1 MLGTE
6 LDTLEAKGLIRLAA
20 ARPELEYLFRHW
32 LVQDAAYGSLLKQE
46 RRELHRLVGD
56 ALESL
61 YPDRLAE
68 LAGVLAL
75 HYEQAGETDRAI
87 EYLTAAGRYALDRNA
102 IVEAFDAFDRA
113 QRLLPSPSDTEDD
126 ELRRRRLDVGLG
138 RTRASFSF
146 RPADDLIA
154 DLEALAPVA
163 ERLGDLSVIARL
175 HTDLAMI
182 RLQDGLQATDP
193 DVQRSLGRVAEIG
206 EALEDPSL
214 RALPLAMVGMN
225 EVFLGPVDK
234 GVAQLEE
241 AIPLLERHADSVG
254 AAFAR
259 GALAMGYA
267 RLGQF
272 DRAKEAARNATEI
285 AAKSDLIAQLD
296 ALISESAV
304 RSLHGDLEAARPI
317 AMQCVQ
323 RAEETGSTAC
333 VVASSFILGDVL
345 QRQGRLAEARET
357 LGRGRELADVVE
369 RKTWRP
375 SLQAWLA
382 TTDVAL
388 GTDAPPEAWEEALA
402 TARSISNVYGEA
414 GILAKRGEAHALRG
428 DHAAACADLEAS
440 ARIYEGFGAR
450 PDLAR
455 VLHRLGMS
463 QQSCGRAADAE
474 ATLRRS
480 LALFEE
486 MGIAGEAMLVRGELA
501 AVAGIGQVAG
511 AS

>member
-1 MLGTE
+1 VIGTE

-20 ARPELEYLFRHW
+20 SRPELEYLFRHW

-46 RRELHRLVGD
+46 RRQLHRLVGD
-56 ALESL
+56 ALETL
-61 YPDRLAE
+61 YPERVGE

-75 HYEQAGETDRAI
+75 HYEQAGETDRAV
-87 EYLTAAGRYALDRNA
+87 EYLVAAGRYALDRNA

-113 QRLLPSPSDTEDD
+113 QKLLPPPADADD
-126 ELRRRRLDVGLG
+126 EALRRRRVDIALG
-138 RTRASFSF
+138 RVRASFSF
-146 RPADDLIA
+146 RPAEDLIE
-154 DLEALAPVA
+154 DLEAIMPVA
-163 ERLGDLSVIARL
+163 EHLGDPNLIARV
-175 HTDLAMI
+175 HTDLALI
-182 RLQDGLQATDP
+182 RLQNGQQPTDP
-193 DVQRSLGRVAEIG
+193 DVRRSIERVTKIG
-206 EALEDPSL
+206 EALNDPGL
-214 RALPLAMVGMN
+214 RALPLAMIGMTQ
-225 EVFLGPVDK
+225 VFIGPVDT

-241 AIPLLERHADSVG
+241 AVPLLEAHSDSVG

-272 DRAKEAARNATEI
+272 ERAEEAARRATEI
-285 AAKSDLIAQLD
+285 AAKGDLIAQLD
-296 ALISESAV
+296 ALIAESSV

-333 VVASSFILGDVL
+333 VVASSFVLGDVL
-345 QRQGRLAEARET
+345 QRQGKLTEARQT
-357 LGRGRELADVVE
+357 LGRGSQLAMSVE

-375 SLQAWLA
+375 TLQAWLA

-388 GTDAPPEAWEEALA
+388 GTDTPAEAWEEALA

-428 DHAAACADLEAS
+428 EHAAACADLEAS
-440 ARIYEGFGAR
+440 AAIFEGFGAR

-455 VLHRLGMS
+455 VLHQLGLA
-463 QQSCGRAADAE
+463 QRACGRAGDSD
-474 ATLRRS
+474 ATLRRA

-486 MGIAGEAMLVRGELA
+486 MGIAGEAMLVRGDLG
-501 AVAGIGQVAG
+501 AGQPA
-511 AS
+511 

>member
-6 LDTLEAKGLIRLAA
+6 LDTLEAKGLIRLAET
-20 ARPELEYLFRHW
+20 RPELEYLFRHW

-46 RRELHRLVGD
+46 RRQLHRLVGD
-56 ALESL
+56 ALETL
-61 YPDRLAE
+61 YPDRLGE

-75 HYEQAGETDRAI
+75 HYEQAGETDRAV
-87 EYLTAAGRYALDRNA
+87 EYLAAAGHYALDRNA
-102 IVEAFDAFDRA
+102 IVEAFNAFDRA
-113 QRLLPSPSDTEDD
+113 QNLLQPPSDSED
-126 ELRRRRLDVGLG
+126 EALRRRRLDIGLG
-138 RTRASFSF
+138 RTKASFSF
-146 RPADDLIA
+146 RPANDLIA

-163 ERLGDLSVIARL
+163 EQLGDLNVIARL
-175 HTDLAMI
+175 HTDLALI
-182 RLQDGLQATDP
+182 RLQDGTQATDP
-193 DVQRSLGRVAEIG
+193 DVQRSLNRVAEIG
-206 EALEDPSL
+206 DALEDPSL
-214 RALPLAMVGMN
+214 RALPLAIVGMN
-225 EVFLGPVDK
+225 QVFFGPVDR
-234 GVAQLEE
+234 GVAQLQD
-241 AIPLLERHADSVG
+241 AIPLLEQHADSVG

-267 RLGQF
+267 RLGDF
-272 DRAKEAARNATEI
+272 ARAEEAARYATEI
-285 AAKSDLIAQLD
+285 AARSDLIAQLD

-304 RSLHGDLEAARPI
+304 RASRGELEAARPL

-333 VVASSFILGDVL
+333 VVASSFILGDIL
-345 QRQGRLAEARET
+345 QRQGRLSEARET
-357 LGRGRELADVVE
+357 LGRGRELANVVE

-375 SLQAWLA
+375 TIQAWLA

-402 TARSISNVYGEA
+402 TARSIGNVYGEA

-428 DHAAACADLEAS
+428 DHAPACADLEAS
-440 ARIYEGFGAR
+440 ARIFEGFGAR

-455 VLHRLGMS
+455 VLHALGVS
-463 QQSCGRAADAE
+463 QRSCGRASEAE

-501 AVAGIGQVAG
+501 GGAGQPA
-511 AS
+511 